1 MRASR
6 VAEML
11 GLAGRRVLV
20 ALPIVVLVSMGVFAL
35 AAVSPFDPLAAY
47 LGDQYERATLAQ
59 RAELTAALRLDE
71 GWWGAWTTWVAG
83 LLHGDLGQ
91 SRVFGQPVAQ
101 VVAERLPWTLLLSG
115 VALVVAT
122 LVGVALGLAAGLRPM
137 SLLGRACTV
146 AAVALQSVP
155 PFVLALAAIAG
166 LSLGLR
172 WFPTGGATV
181 PGQPVTLASLA
192 QHLALPALVL
202 ALSQVPWIV
211 LALRASVTSALASDA
226 VRGAL
231 ARGLPWRTVVR
242 GHVLPVSLAP
252 LVTLLGARLPELIVG
267 AVLVEEVFAW
277 PGLAA
282 ALVAAAQQL
291 DFALLAVLTV
301 ATTGAVLL
309 GSLLADAAY
318 LALDP
323 RVEAST
329 GTGHRSTSGRVR
341 VDRVASLK
349 RTDTVDA

>member
-1 MRASR
+1 MAAVRSAR
-6 VAEML
+6 IGEVL
-11 GLAGRRVLV
+11 GLAGRRALV
-20 ALPIVVLVSMGVFAL
+20 ALPVVVLVSMGVFAL

-47 LGDQYERATLAQ
+47 LGDRYERATPAQ
-59 RAELTAALRLDE
+59 RADLTQALGLDDS
-71 GWWGAWTTWVAG
+71 WWSAWTTWVGG
-83 LLHGDLGQ
+83 LLHGDLGH

-101 VVAERLPWTLLLSG
+101 VIAERLPWTLLLSG
-115 VALVVAT
+115 IALLVAT
-122 LVGVALGLAAGLRPM
+122 LAGIALGLSAGLRPT
-137 SLLGRACTV
+137 SPLGRACTA

-155 PFVLALAAIAG
+155 PFVLSLTAIAA

-181 PGQPVTLASLA
+181 PGRPVTLASLA
-192 QHLALPALVL
+192 AHLALPVLVL
-202 ALSQVPWIV
+202 ALSQLPWLV
-211 LALRASVTSALASDA
+211 LSLRASVTSALTSDP
-226 VRGAL
+226 VRGAV

-252 LVTLLGARLPELIVG
+252 LVTVLGARLPELIVG

-291 DFALLAVLTV
+291 DFALLALLSV
-301 ATTGAVLL
+301 ATTAAVLL

-323 RVEAST
+323 RVSA
-329 GTGHRSTSGRVR
+329 
-341 VDRVASLK
+341 
-349 RTDTVDA
+349 DA

>member
-1 MRASR
+1 MRAAR
-6 VAEML
+6 LGQMA
-11 GLAGRRVLV
+11 GLAGRRALV
-20 ALPIVVLVSMGVFAL
+20 ALPVVVLVSMGVFAL

-47 LGDQYERATLAQ
+47 LGDQYERATPAQ
-59 RAELTAALRLDE
+59 RAELTRALGLDQ
-71 GWWGAWTTWVAG
+71 GWWAAWTTWVGG

-101 VVAERLPWTLLLSG
+101 VVAERLPWTLLPSG
-115 VALVVAT
+115 VALAVAT
-122 LVGVALGLAAGLRPM
+122 VVGVGLGLAAGLRPA
-137 SLLGRACTV
+137 SLLGRSFTAT
-146 AAVALQSVP
+146 AVALQSVP
-155 PFVLALAAIAG
+155 PFVLALTAIAG
-166 LSLGLR
+166 LSLGLH

-192 QHLALPALVL
+192 RHLALPALVL
-202 ALSQVPWIV
+202 ALSQLPWIV
-211 LALRASVTSALASDA
+211 LALRASVTSALGSDA
-226 VRGAL
+226 VRGAV

-291 DFALLAVLTV
+291 DFALLALLTV
-301 ATTGAVLL
+301 VTTAAVLL
-309 GSLLADAAY
+309 GSLLADVAY

-323 RVEAST
+323 RVEGS
-329 GTGHRSTSGRVR
+329 HRRRATRTARGGRQETPIPIREV
-341 VDRVASLK
+341 L
-349 RTDTVDA
+349 DA